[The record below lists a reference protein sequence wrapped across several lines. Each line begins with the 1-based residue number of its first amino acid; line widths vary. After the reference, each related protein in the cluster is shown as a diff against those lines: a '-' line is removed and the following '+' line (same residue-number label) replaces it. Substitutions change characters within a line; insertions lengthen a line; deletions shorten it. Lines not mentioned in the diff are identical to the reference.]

1 MKKPIEMKEKRQ
13 YQETKD
19 LQLLLAGEKFM
30 LDCGH
35 KVTIGH
41 SFANTLIIYSMGGGR
56 IKTVCHN
63 CGY

>member
-1 MKKPIEMKEKRQ
+1 MKKPTETTEKKE

-19 LQLLLAGEKFM
+19 LQFLLSGEKFL

-41 SFANTLIIYSMGGGR
+41 NFANTLIIHSIGGGTIR
-56 IKTVCHN
+56 TACHE
-63 CGY
+63 CEY